1 MKKYNKIYGLLAIFT
16 VIVAF
21 ACLTSM
27 VLMCIYGVKPT
38 LNEQKNNAS
47 LSAELEETYD
57 FGEGYIKSMVF
68 VGDRTV
74 ARLDELNQTVFSSQV
89 WSGEDGTLR
98 LDHNLV
104 NTPILHSSD
113 KKFSSVAEAARIYKP
128 AYMLI
133 TVGLDNGVGYC
144 TKEKVKEY
152 YLKLIESVK
161 DASPST
167 KIILQSVLPVSK
179 KAEKED
185 PSISNARIREFNLWI
200 SEFCYEAAVSY
211 LDTHS
216 VMTDNKGAL
225 RSEFDS
231 GDGITP
237 NEAGY
242 NEMLYYIRTHGYTSK
257 NEQ

>member
-1 MKKYNKIYGLLAIFT
+1 MKKYNKTYGLLAIFT
-16 VIVAF
+16 VVAAF
-21 ACLTSM
+21 ACLTAT
-27 VLMCIYGVKPT
+27 VLMCIYGIRPT
-38 LNEQKNNAS
+38 FNEQKNNS
-47 LSAELEETYD
+47 SSSKLGETFD

-68 VGDRTV
+68 VGDRTI
-74 ARLDELNQTVFSSQV
+74 ARLDDSHPLISSSQV

-98 LDHNLV
+98 LDYNLA

-113 KKFSSVAEAARIYKP
+113 NKFYSVADAARIYKP
-128 AYMLI
+128 AYMVI

-144 TKEKVKEY
+144 TEEKVKEY
-152 YLKLIESVK
+152 YLKLIDSIK
-161 DASPST
+161 DSSPDT

-179 KAEKED
+179 KAEKD
-185 PSISNARIREFNLWI
+185 NPSISNSRIREFNSWVVEVCGKA
-200 SEFCYEAAVSY
+200 SVKY

-225 RSEFDS
+225 RAEFDS

-242 NEMLYYIRTHGYTSK
+242 NEMLHYIRTHGYITK
-257 NEQ
+257 RG

>member
-1 MKKYNKIYGLLAIFT
+1 MKKYNKTYGLLAIFT

-38 LNEQKNNAS
+38 LNEQKNNTS
-47 LSAELEETYD
+47 PSAELEKTYD

-74 ARLDELNQTVFSSQV
+74 AQLDELSSIISHHQV

-98 LDHNLV
+98 LDHNLA
-104 NTPILHSSD
+104 NTPIIHSSE

-144 TKEKVKEY
+144 TKEKVNEY

-161 DASPST
+161 DASPNT
-167 KIILQSVLPVSK
+167 KIILQSVIPVSR
-179 KAEKED
+179 KAEKQD
-185 PSISNARIREFNLWI
+185 PSISNARIREFNSWI
-200 SEFCYEAAVSY
+200 VELCEEAAVKY

-216 VMTDNKGAL
+216 IMTDNKGAL

-242 NEMLYYIRTHGYTSK
+242 NEILYYIRTHGYTSK